1 MKGWRKKW
9 FYLRNGTFTPLPTFT
24 SGCPVPLPSWG
35 EGVAKK
41 DLGKLHPLRK
51 NLQQFQQ
58 DGLTGMHLLRTFF
71 SCRIQRLRRQRTKM
85 WTYPGPSCPN
95 RPSSEELSA
104 VEVEARIHKVL
115 ALGVIPT
122 TGAGPIP
129 LRRGIASVRIS
140 TLDPIFMAFMILSF
154 HYACDLVQGLGGG
167 CGEPRDADPPAD
179 AVGREARHASSEKM
193 WAWEERDHYTT
204 ERVVKR

>member
-1 MKGWRKKW
+1 VV
-9 FYLRNGTFTPLPTFT
+9 LPEEWHFHSAPYVYQWLPCSPAFLGRG
-24 SGCPVPLPSWG
+24 SGQEGPRQVASLAQEPSAIPARWIDRDAPPAYIFQLPDPTAPEAEDQDVDISWS
-35 EGVAKK
+35 
-41 DLGKLHPLRK
+41 KL
-51 NLQQFQQ
+51 
-58 DGLTGMHLLRTFF
+58 
-71 SCRIQRLRRQRTKM
+71 
-85 WTYPGPSCPN
+85 PN

-140 TLDPIFMAFMILSF
+140 TLDPIFVAFMILSF

-167 CGEPRDADPPAD
+167 CGEP
-179 AVGREARHASSEKM
+179 
-193 WAWEERDHYTT
+193 
-204 ERVVKR
+204 